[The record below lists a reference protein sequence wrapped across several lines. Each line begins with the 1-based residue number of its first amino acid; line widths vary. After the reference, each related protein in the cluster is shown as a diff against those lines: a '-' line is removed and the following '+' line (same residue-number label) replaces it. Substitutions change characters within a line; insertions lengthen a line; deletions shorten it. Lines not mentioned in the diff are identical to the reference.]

1 MQVVQ
6 LAIKLSCGHIHI
18 RFFASTVDWKWK
30 TFRCNLVANLWKCC
44 LAHVEM
50 SSCIWNVGNWIT
62 TKAVVWRSRK
72 TTCTFHRALLFTTIT
87 VGDLPSALVLWFIG
101 FPLHPSTPPTTMIVQ
116 QPTAKSALC
125 NAGIF
130 YFQCSLTWDDVQWWI
145 VVEIA
150 SQTRKRNAAEE
161 WQFSTT
167 TAVALLYRGCII
179 EMLFSSA
186 PSTSSWCCWYYYYL
200 CGSSIAWVLV
210 MYCEYRQAHSCTF
223 ASAISWK
230 RKPIV

>member
-1 MQVVQ
+1 MWTWRWTMYIVQ
-6 LAIKLSCGHIHI
+6 LAIKLSCGHIHVH
-18 RFFASTVDWKWK
+18 FFASTVDRKWK

-44 LAHVEM
+44 LDHVEM
-50 SSCIWNVGNWIT
+50 SSCMWNVGNWIT

-130 YFQCSLTWDDVQWWI
+130 YFQCSLAWDDVQWWI
-145 VVEIA
+145 VVEN
-150 SQTRKRNAAEE
+150 RKSDAKEKCRRRMAIFYHNRCCFTLQGLHNRNVI
-161 WQFSTT
+161 F
-167 TAVALLYRGCII
+167 
-179 EMLFSSA
+179 F
-186 PSTSSWCCWYYYYL
+186 
-200 CGSSIAWVLV
+200 
-210 MYCEYRQAHSCTF
+210 
-223 ASAISWK
+223 SAIHFFLVLLVLLLFM
-230 RKPIV
+230 RLFYRLGTCYVLRI